1 MKPTITII
9 GAGISGLSAGLH
21 LHRKGFTVKIIEAS
35 DRVGGRIKTDIVD
48 GFRLDQG
55 FQVLLTS
62 YPEAKMLLDYDALEL
77 KIFLPGATVLY
88 DGGQFEIADPFR
100 RPSALLATAFAP
112 VGSLKDKF
120 NTFILKNKLI
130 AKSVEG
136 VFAQPQKSSLEQLS
150 DYGFS
155 TKMINRFFKPFFS
168 GIFLENNLATSNRM
182 FDFVMKMFSEGD
194 AAIPAL
200 GMEEIPKQLA
210 KQLPEHAF
218 LFNTKV
224 VDIQANTI
232 ITTTGEQIQ
241 SDIIIVATEATAL
254 ISKYKT
260 TIETKHHSVTNV
272 YFEAK
277 VAPSNKAVVIL
288 NASEKDKIVNN
299 LTVMTNASMAYAPA
313 EKVLVSVSCT
323 GMLDY
328 SDQELAQ
335 KIKTELQPW
344 FGNQV
349 EHWSHLKTY
358 KVKYALP
365 QLAILKD
372 DLNTADMKINDN
384 LYCCG
389 DHLMN
394 GSINAAMKSGRL
406 LADLIAKELE

>member
-1 MKPTITII
+1 
-9 GAGISGLSAGLH
+9 
-21 LHRKGFTVKIIEAS
+21 
-35 DRVGGRIKTDIVD
+35 
-48 GFRLDQG
+48 
-55 FQVLLTS
+55 
-62 YPEAKMLLDYDALEL
+62 
-77 KIFLPGATVLY
+77 
-88 DGGQFEIADPFR
+88 
-100 RPSALLATAFAP
+100 
-112 VGSLKDKF
+112 
-120 NTFILKNKLI
+120 
-130 AKSVEG
+130 
-136 VFAQPQKSSLEQLS
+136 
-150 DYGFS
+150 
-155 TKMINRFFKPFFS
+155 
-168 GIFLENNLATSNRM
+168 
-182 FDFVMKMFSEGD
+182 MKMFSEGD

-200 GMEEIPKQLA
+200 GMEEIPKQLS

-241 SDIIIVATEATAL
+241 SDIIILATEATAL

-260 TIETKHHSVTNV
+260 TTETKHHSVTNV

-299 LTVMTNASMAYAPA
+299 LTVMTNVSTAYAPA
-313 EKVLVSVSCT
+313 GKVLISVSCN
-323 GMLDY
+323 GLLDC
-328 SDQELAQ
+328 SDLELTQ

-349 EHWSHLKTY
+349 KDWSHIKTY

-365 QLAILKD
+365 QLDVLKD
-372 DLNTADMKINDN
+372 DLNTADMKISYN

-406 LADLIAKELE
+406 LANLIAKEQE